1 MSAQPEP
8 PRGPAAVVVI
18 GSYLVAL
25 VIEVERFPAVGETV
39 NGGGYFETHG
49 GKGSNMAV
57 QAARLG
63 ARCAFAGRV
72 GDDARGRS
80 FRAMLTGEGV
90 GTDHLHLQQGIATGV
105 GFILLGPGG
114 HNMIAI
120 DSGANAQFSAA
131 DVDQAHSAMRPPATV
146 LTQLEIPLAT
156 AMRGMLR
163 GRDAGCTTILN
174 PAPAQDLSAHDLASV
189 SVITPNETEARV
201 CLGMAPDERAD
212 EEALGR
218 RLLER
223 GCGAALL
230 TLGERGCLC
239 VTADGSEHVPA
250 SRSRRWST
258 PPAPATPSTPP
269 WPWHWPRAARCP
281 RRPVSPTPP
290 PRYAAPRSPPCRPT
304 AAARTWMRSW
314 RNSDHEQDETR
325 LFHARLSEL
334 ALSDHRGA
342 GARVWLRRLRDS
354 RRDGGDGPAQGCR
367 NCSPPAAPRPCAWRA
382 TPAWR
387 S

>member
-8 PRGPAAVVVI
+8 ARDPAAVVVI

-63 ARCAFAGRV
+63 ARCAFVGRV

-90 GTDHLHLQQGIATGV
+90 GTDHLHLQHGIATGV

-156 AMRGMLR
+156 AMRGMQR

-230 TLGERGCLC
+230 TLGARGCLC
-239 VTADGSEHVPA
+239 VTADGSEHVPGFA
-250 SRSRRWST
+250 VPAGGRHHRRRRRLQRRAGRGTRRRPGARRGGVFRQCRRCTMLHAACHPAGLPHAPCGGCIRGIRRRCCLIAFQYPVSTWSDTGVGLVGPRSHRWFVAGGHQHDRLCKSRSVLGST
-258 PPAPATPSTPP
+258 
-269 WPWHWPRAARCP
+269 
-281 RRPVSPTPP
+281 
-290 PRYAAPRSPPCRPT
+290 
-304 AAARTWMRSW
+304 
-314 RNSDHEQDETR
+314 
-325 LFHARLSEL
+325 
-334 ALSDHRGA
+334 
-342 GARVWLRRLRDS
+342 
-354 RRDGGDGPAQGCR
+354 
-367 NCSPPAAPRPCAWRA
+367 
-382 TPAWR
+382 
-387 S
+387 

>member
-8 PRGPAAVVVI
+8 AREPATVVVI

-63 ARCAFAGRV
+63 ARCAFVGRV

-80 FRAMLTGEGV
+80 FRDMLTGEGV

-120 DSGANAQFSAA
+120 DSGANARFSTA
-131 DVDQAHSAMRPPATV
+131 DVDQAEGAMRPPATV

-156 AMRGMLR
+156 AMSGMRR

-201 CLGMAPDERAD
+201 CLGMGPGERAD

-239 VTADGSEHVPA
+239 VTADGSEHVPGF
-250 SRSRRWST
+250 T
-258 PPAPATPSTPP
+258 VPAVVDTTGAGDAFNAALAVGLSEGRPL
-269 WPWHWPRAARCP
+269 REAARFANAAAALCCTTLATLP
-281 RRPVSPTPP
+281 AYRRRPDVD
-290 PRYAAPRSPPCRPT
+290 AFMEEQRS
-304 AAARTWMRSW
+304 
-314 RNSDHEQDETR
+314 
-325 LFHARLSEL
+325 
-334 ALSDHRGA
+334 
-342 GARVWLRRLRDS
+342 
-354 RRDGGDGPAQGCR
+354 
-367 NCSPPAAPRPCAWRA
+367 
-382 TPAWR
+382 
-387 S
+387 

>member
-1 MSAQPEP
+1 MTAQSAPARQ
-8 PRGPAAVVVI
+8 PAAVVVI

-25 VIEVERFPAVGETV
+25 VMEVERFPAVGETV

-72 GDDARGRS
+72 GDDARGQA
-80 FRAMLTGEGV
+80 FRAMLTGERV
-90 GTDHLHLQQGIATGV
+90 DTDHLHLQEEIATGV
-105 GFILLGPGG
+105 GFVMLGPGG

-120 DSGANAQFSAA
+120 DSGANAQFSAD
-131 DVDQAHSAMRPPATV
+131 DVDGAAAAMRPPATV

-156 AMRGMLR
+156 ALRGMQR
-163 GRDAGCTTILN
+163 GHEAGCTTILN

-201 CLGMAPDERAD
+201 CLGMAPGERAN

-239 VTADGSEHVPA
+239 VTADGSEHVPGFTVA
-250 SRSRRWST
+250 EVVDT
-258 PPAPATPSTPP
+258 TGAGDAFN
-269 WPWHWPRAARCP
+269 AALAVALADGREL
-281 RRPVSPTPP
+281 VE
-290 PRYAAPRSPPCRPT
+290 AACFAN
-304 AAARTWMRSW
+304 AAAALCC
-314 RNSDHEQDETR
+314 TR
-325 LFHARLSEL
+325 LATLPAYHTR
-334 ALSDHRGA
+334 
-342 GARVWLRRLRDS
+342 RVVDAFVAS
-354 RRDGGDGPAQGCR
+354 GGGVA
-367 NCSPPAAPRPCAWRA
+367 
-382 TPAWR
+382 
-387 S
+387 